1 MGCLGA
7 GSVGAWVVASES
19 CAFDLMGAR
28 WVRDIA
34 PGAVVSLTQEA
45 RADAETIDLVAAG
58 PGGAAT
64 GYTSRLPWPAAPC
77 RQCIFEQVYFARPD
91 SNLYGSSVL
100 EARKE
105 MGRILS
111 IEAPVQADVVVP
123 VPDGGVNAALGFAR
137 NTGIPFE
144 MALIRNHYVGR
155 TFIEPRQAIRHF
167 GVKVKLNPVRS
178 LIEGKRVVLVDDS
191 IVRGTTSGKIVE
203 MLRNVGAR
211 EVHMRVSSPPYQ
223 SPCYYGIDTPRK
235 DDLVAANLSVDEI
248 RERINADS
256 LVYLSLEGLRR
267 AVTGGQSDFCVACFT
282 GQYPTPLN
290 DELEARM
297 ERFSPVGAGPATA
310 VPERERTVRE
320 PGVSAAEGVR

>member
-1 MGCLGA
+1 M
-7 GSVGAWVVASES
+7 V
-19 CAFDLMGAR
+19 
-28 WVRDIA
+28 
-34 PGAVVSLTQEA
+34 
-45 RADAETIDLVAAG
+45 
-58 PGGAAT
+58 GGAAT

-123 VPDGGVNAALGFAR
+123 VPDSGVNAALGFAR

-178 LIEGKRVVLVDDS
+178 LIQGKRVVLVDDS

-211 EVHMRVSSPPYQ
+211 EVHVRVSSPPYQ

-235 DDLVAANLSVDEI
+235 DDLVAANLSVDEVC
-248 RERINADS
+248 ERIDADS
-256 LVYLSLEGLRR
+256 LAYLSLEGLRC

-290 DELEARM
+290 DELEAQM
-297 ERFSPVGAGPATA
+297 ERFTPVGAGPATA
-310 VPERERTVRE
+310 V
-320 PGVSAAEGVR
+320 SEGEE